1 MTRAVE
7 QRPDYQDALAR
18 LDILETLAR
27 FDPHIAGTPP
37 LGIAM
42 PSSDI
47 DILCHAPDAAAFAD
61 VLWSAFSGHQGFA
74 MRQWAG
80 GERAVI
86 ATFVA
91 EGWAFELF
99 GSPLPVARQAGW
111 RHFLVE
117 QRLLALG
124 GPPFRAAVLALRH
137 QGIKTEPA
145 FGQLL
150 SLPGDPYAALLALER
165 ESDESLAATLS
176 AAGFHSAS
184 SWR

>member
-1 MTRAVE
+1 VKRAVE
-7 QRPDYQDALAR
+7 QRPNYRDALAR
-18 LDILETLAR
+18 LDILATLAR
-27 FDPHIAGTPP
+27 FDPHVAGTPP

-47 DILCHAPDAAAFAD
+47 DILCHAPDADAFAD
-61 VLWSAFSGHQGFA
+61 ALWTAFRDHQGFA
-74 MRQWAG
+74 IRQWTG

-91 EGWAFELF
+91 EGWTFELF

-111 RHFLVE
+111 RHFVVE
-117 QRLLALG
+117 QRLLAIG
-124 GPPFRAAVLALRH
+124 GPPFRAAILALRH

-145 FGQLL
+145 FADIL

-165 ESDESLAATLS
+165 ESDDSLAATLS
-176 AAGFHSAS
+176 AAGFQLAS